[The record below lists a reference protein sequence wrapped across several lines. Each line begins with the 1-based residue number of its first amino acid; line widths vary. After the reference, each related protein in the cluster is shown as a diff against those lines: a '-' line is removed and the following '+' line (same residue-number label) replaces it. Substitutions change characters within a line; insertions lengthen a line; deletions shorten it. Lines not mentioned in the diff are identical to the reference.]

1 MNTQRRIVVL
11 VSVLTALLL
20 VAAGCG
26 GSDSSEEARS
36 DETTVE
42 TTVETSDEATDE
54 ATSDD
59 DSTSAAGIFAS
70 EDCVELASI
79 GAKIAQ
85 AVDPSGS
92 FDADEAAAF
101 YDELAAKAPEEIRDD
116 LEVFAGY
123 LAEVA
128 AALEGIDLTSGEVP
142 SPDDLA
148 KLQEVAQSA
157 DAEVQEAADNLS
169 AWAEENC
176 SIGG

>member
-11 VSVLTALLL
+11 VSVLAALLL

-26 GSDSSEEARS
+26 GSDSSEEATS

-42 TTVETSDEATDE
+42 TTVETTDE

-59 DSTSAAGIFAS
+59 DSTSAAGVFAD
-70 EDCVELASI
+70 EDCLELASI

-128 AALEGIDLTSGEVP
+128 AAIEGIDLTSGELP

-148 KLQEVAQSA
+148 KLEELAQSA

-176 SIGG
+176 GIGG